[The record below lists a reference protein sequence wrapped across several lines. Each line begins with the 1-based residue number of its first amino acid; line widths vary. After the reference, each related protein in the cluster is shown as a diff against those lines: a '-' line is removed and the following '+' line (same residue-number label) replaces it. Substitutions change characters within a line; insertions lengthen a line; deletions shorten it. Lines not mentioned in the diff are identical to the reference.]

1 MSYTLKIYRFDR
13 RCKSGERH
21 VGSYNF
27 NRPDDSSMDREIN
40 ELRSLYSSKMFRMEY
55 SSI

>member
-13 RCKSGERH
+13 RCKNGERL

-55 SSI
+55 SS